1 MVMWTN
7 DLQSPH
13 VQAALHSGLHTH
25 LSSHH
30 NQSDGLAPQRFRLDA
45 QSFKLFAC
53 LKSIDLILFYGTSTK
68 ASKHREINDHVIKF

>member
-30 NQSDGLAPQRFRLDA
+30 NQSDGLAPQGFRLDA
-45 QSFKLFAC
+45 QSVQIDCLF
-53 LKSIDLILFYGTSTK
+53 
-68 ASKHREINDHVIKF
+68 EVN